1 MSEENQVKF
10 IENLNKENSKA
21 VQQFSILSGELNVQR
36 LNVSLNT
43 FIKAKQ
49 KNLQIY
55 LPVAVG
61 LLILTIF
68 SKIIFVIVIASV
80 IAGGLLESLS
90 YQMDNIQNLKNH
102 IDVIEAALSLL
113 KEKYNKNDTNP

>member
-55 LPVAVG
+55 LPFAVG
-61 LLILTIF
+61 LLILAIF

-90 YQMDNIQNLKNH
+90 YQIGNIQNLKNH

>member
-21 VQQFSILSGELNVQR
+21 VQLFSILSGELNVQR

-61 LLILTIF
+61 LLILAIF

-90 YQMDNIQNLKNH
+90 YQIGNIQNLKNH

>member
-61 LLILTIF
+61 LLILAIF

-90 YQMDNIQNLKNH
+90 YQIGNIQNLKNH